1 MNMTNIIY
9 QGQPG
14 GLPFSI
20 TYTPDSDATQTL
32 MLAGSAYSGT
42 KYLLIGIE
50 LVFDGN
56 VVATSAVW
64 TNESESH
71 KALSPGFGTV
81 QFPLKFDDNGNIRS
95 DEHGSMKGADV
106 FNFVLKEIPK
116 DIADLVNFS
125 GTSLESLDY
134 FFFHQANK
142 FMNNYLARKLR
153 LPRDKVPSSIEKF
166 GNTSSV

>member
-81 QFPLKFDDNGNIRS
+81 QFPLKFDDNGNIQPVTLTINPAF
-95 DEHGSMKGADV
+95 DGTVFDV
-106 FNFVLKEIPK
+106 NDFLSVVLM
-116 DIADLVNFS
+116 
-125 GTSLESLDY
+125 G
-134 FFFHQANK
+134 
-142 FMNNYLARKLR
+142 
-153 LPRDKVPSSIEKF
+153 
-166 GNTSSV
+166 